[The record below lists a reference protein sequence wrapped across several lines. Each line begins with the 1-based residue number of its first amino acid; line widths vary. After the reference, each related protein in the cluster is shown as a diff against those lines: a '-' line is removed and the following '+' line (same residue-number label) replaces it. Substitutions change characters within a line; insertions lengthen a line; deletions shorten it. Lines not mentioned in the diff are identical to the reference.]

1 MFCLVPFRNVF
12 LFAALAI
19 LAGDYV
25 GTAVGAAMAS
35 PLAGSAAAAA
45 AALLVFAALMR
56 WPGKRWRVPEALADW
71 IFAREYMLGRH
82 PKMNA
87 RIEAFVA
94 HVVACAR
101 RADVEEIVIA
111 GHSLGAMVAVDVLA
125 RAFDRDPALGRYAPK
140 PNPLT
145 PRPTIPKL
153 PLHPPRGWVRESG

>member
-25 GTAVGAAMAS
+25 GTAVAAALAS
-35 PLAGSAAAAA
+35 TLAGIAAAAA

-111 GHSLGAMVAVDVLA
+111 GHSLGAIVAGDGLA
-125 RAFDRDPALGRYAPK
+125 GAVRRRPPPGGAGPGLAP
-140 PNPLT
+140 P
-145 PRPTIPKL
+145 
-153 PLHPPRGWVRESG
+153 PPRARKLQPAPPTHAACCR